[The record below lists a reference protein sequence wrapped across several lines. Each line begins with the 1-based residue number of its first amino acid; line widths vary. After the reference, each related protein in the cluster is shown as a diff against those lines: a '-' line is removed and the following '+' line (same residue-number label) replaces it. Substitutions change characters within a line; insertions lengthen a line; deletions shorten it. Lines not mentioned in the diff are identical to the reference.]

1 MGALPLLELL
11 ELEIDELL
19 LGRLELDEELK
30 LEEELMLDE
39 EFAVPA

>member
-19 LGRLELDEELK
+19 LGRLKLDEELK